1 MLKLCLPLPWL
12 IELCVNNWKYNV
24 LWGFCHFI
32 LSCDS
37 YFVKSRTKVKTN
49 LHIAVLKKLKSSTAK
64 TITSNDVFSP
74 SWYKNQVTKKLWLM
88 YRLCKVFIDQR
99 SNSSLHRI
107 TWNAFRK
114 LIIFIK
120 ISYTS
125 AIFFFFSLLLTPLQK
140 HTRLPKLRAG
150 EQGLCFNSLLQL
162 GRSGEV
168 KERKNPKVK
177 FDQQSGE

>member
-12 IELCVNNWKYNV
+12 IELCVNNWKYNAP
-24 LWGFCHFI
+24 WGFCHFI

-88 YRLCKVFIDQR
+88 YRLCKVFIDKR
-99 SNSSLHRI
+99 LNSSLHRI

-114 LIIFIK
+114 VIILIK
-120 ISYTS
+120 ISYMS
-125 AIFFFFSLLLTPLQK
+125 AIFLLFTFVHSITKAYKATQVACWW
-140 HTRLPKLRAG
+140 AG
-150 EQGLCFNSLLQL
+150 ALF
-162 GRSGEV
+162 
-168 KERKNPKVK
+168 
-177 FDQQSGE
+177 

>member
-1 MLKLCLPLPWL
+1 MLKLCLSLPWL
-12 IELCVNNWKYNV
+12 IELCVNNWKYNAP
-24 LWGFCHFI
+24 WGFCHFI

-37 YFVKSRTKVKTN
+37 CFVKSRTKVKTN

-64 TITSNDVFSP
+64 TITCNDVFSP
-74 SWYKNQVTKKLWLM
+74 SWYKGQVTKKLWLM

-125 AIFFFFSLLLTPLQK
+125 AIFFFFHFCSLHYKSIQGYLSCVLVSRGCVLIHSFNWAEAVRSKSARTQK
-140 HTRLPKLRAG
+140 
-150 EQGLCFNSLLQL
+150 
-162 GRSGEV
+162 
-168 KERKNPKVK
+168 
-177 FDQQSGE
+177 